1 MNCTVCAAK
10 CNNGF
15 LCSRCQQ
22 DLKQLLDGL
31 AIGNPLGNG
40 RRSRPWLVCLQDA
53 AGGTRLGGI
62 GAAVDGTERSPTPFN
77 ERASDELGKV
87 EGILGTWVRHLCES
101 RGIEVV
107 L

>member
-1 MNCTVCAAK
+1 MTDCTVCSAK
-10 CNNGF
+10 SQLWLCN
-15 LCSRCQQ
+15 RCQTE
-22 DLKQLLDGL
+22 LRSMLDGL

-53 AGGTRLGGI
+53 AEGSTRLGES
-62 GAAVDGTERSPTPFN
+62 ARRATDQTQPMPFN

-87 EGILGTWVRHLCES
+87 EGMLGTWVRHICES